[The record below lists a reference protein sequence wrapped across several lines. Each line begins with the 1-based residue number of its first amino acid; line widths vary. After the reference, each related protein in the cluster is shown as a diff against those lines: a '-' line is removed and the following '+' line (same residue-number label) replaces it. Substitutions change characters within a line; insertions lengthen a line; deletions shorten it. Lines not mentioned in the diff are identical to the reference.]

1 MKKIVRNSLL
11 IVFISLGAAIFSG
24 INAQDP
30 PPPPPPNGG
39 QGGNQ
44 AGGAAP
50 LGSGIALLLT
60 MGAAYGAKKVYNF
73 RKEK

>member
-1 MKKIVRNSLL
+1 MKKIVLNSLL
-11 IVFISLGAAIFSG
+11 TASILLATAIFSG

-60 MGAAYGAKKVYNF
+60 LGAGYGAKKVYNF